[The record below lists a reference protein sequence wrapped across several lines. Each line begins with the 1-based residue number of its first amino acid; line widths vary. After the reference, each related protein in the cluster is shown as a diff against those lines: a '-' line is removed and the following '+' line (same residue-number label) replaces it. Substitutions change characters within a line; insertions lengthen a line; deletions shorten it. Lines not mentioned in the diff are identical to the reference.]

1 MPKFRRWGGSSTME
15 RPPTRMSPAVGC
27 SKPATMSRVVVL
39 PEPLGPRSV
48 RNSPCLSV
56 NVTSLTTSGPPYDF
70 ETEIMSRSYW
80 LPAVRAAT
88 GGAVRDARDALS
100 GPIKKSPTAV
110 PPPPPTRGRASGGG
124 ARWRSERGRRAWPGP
139 RAARPRPR
147 SWVIAHT
154 EYR

>member
-80 LPAVRAAT
+80 LPAVAAAA

-100 GPIKKSPTAV
+100 GLIKNSPTAV
-110 PPPPPTRGRASGGG
+110 RPRRPPASARAAPEHDCDLSEEG
-124 ARWRSERGRRAWPGP
+124 ERGQ
-139 RAARPRPR
+139 
-147 SWVIAHT
+147 AH
-154 EYR
+154 EKRGHGRDLG

>member
-1 MPKFRRWGGSSTME
+1 MPKFLRWGGSSTME
-15 RPPTRMSPAVGC
+15 PPPTRMSPAVGC

-110 PPPPPTRGRASGGG
+110 PPPLFPPRRPHAAARAAAEHDGDLSEEG
-124 ARWRSERGRRAWPGP
+124 ERGQ
-139 RAARPRPR
+139 
-147 SWVIAHT
+147 AH
-154 EYR
+154 EQRGHGRD